1 MTPAKAGTSAVLAV
15 VGAAVLL
22 LVLVTWAASIGPD
35 RVLSGGHVAPV
46 APLTPT
52 SSTPVVGEEPDPIE
66 RARDEHRAD
75 EAPVVRMYSTQDWA
89 QSSILCSGGIS
100 ASCQAS
106 SNDSGQARSSS

>member
-35 RVLSGGHVAPV
+35 RVLSGGHVDPL

-52 SSTPVVGEEPDPIE
+52 SSTPVVGDEPDPIE

-75 EAPVVRMYSTQDWA
+75 EAPAWVRLLALTVQLLGLLLAGY
-89 QSSILCSGGIS
+89 LLFRFGIIKV
-100 ASCQAS
+100 
-106 SNDSGQARSSS
+106 GLL